1 MHVVESLNQYP
12 LAFPVERSK
21 VQLQMGSFHF
31 FFFISISDIFN
42 FILALPIVTENS
54 LHFF

>member
-31 FFFISISDIFN
+31 FFLKAISDIFN